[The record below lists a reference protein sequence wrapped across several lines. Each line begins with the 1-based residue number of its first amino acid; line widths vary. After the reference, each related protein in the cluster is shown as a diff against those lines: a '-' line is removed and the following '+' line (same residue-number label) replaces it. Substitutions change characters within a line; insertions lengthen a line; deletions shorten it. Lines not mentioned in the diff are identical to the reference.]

1 LRSVKSRILFY
12 GGVLLAIVLFGVYT
26 ISMPGTRFRGQ
37 LPAPSTEIQSLAAA
51 LKVHVGALSHDIGE
65 RRVDLSD
72 SMDRAQRYLTA
83 AASDITARSRSTVRL
98 EDVGVNGQHANNVFW
113 ELPGVSSELVI
124 VGAHYDSAEGAPG
137 ADDNASGVAA
147 TLELARRLANRRFQ
161 RTIRFVLFA
170 NEEPPYFQN
179 PGMGSLA
186 HARGCRQRGDR
197 ISAMLS
203 LESSGYYSD
212 APHSQKYPRLIGLL
226 YPDRGDFIAFVGN
239 LDSRSLVRRAIGT
252 FRTTTL
258 FPSEGAAL
266 PARVPGIDW
275 SDHWAFWQFGYPA
288 IMVTDT
294 AIFRNPHYHEHSDA
308 IATIDYVRLATVTIG
323 IQSII
328 EELATRS

>member
-1 LRSVKSRILFY
+1 M
-12 GGVLLAIVLFGVYT
+12 LAILSFIAYT
-26 ISMPGTRFRGQ
+26 MWMPGTQFRGR
-37 LPAPSTEIQSLAAA
+37 LPAPSSDVLSVAAA
-51 LKVHVGALSHDIGE
+51 LKTHVVALSQVVGE
-65 RRVDLSD
+65 RRVELED
-72 SMDRAQRYLTA
+72 SMGRAQHYLVEA
-83 AASDITARSRSTVRL
+83 AGEIAARTGSAVHL
-98 EDVGVNGQHANNVFW
+98 EDVGVNGGHAKNVFW
-113 ELPGVSSELVI
+113 ELPGASSELVV

-147 TLELARRLANRRFQ
+147 TLELARRLSTRRFQ

-186 HARGCRQRGDR
+186 HARGARQRGER
-197 ISAMLS
+197 IAAMLS
-203 LESSGYYSD
+203 LESIGYFSD
-212 APHSQKYPRLIGLL
+212 APHSQNYPHFIGFL

-239 LDSRSLVRRAIGT
+239 LDSRSLVRRAVGT
-252 FRTTTL
+252 FRSKTQ

-275 SDHWAFWQFGYPA
+275 SDHWSFWQFGYPA

-308 IATIDYVRLATVTIG
+308 PGTIDYVKLAAVTTG
-323 IQSII
+323 IQSVV
-328 EELATRS
+328 EELASHS

>member
-1 LRSVKSRILFY
+1 MKSRILFY
-12 GGVLLAIVLFGVYT
+12 GGVVLAIVLFGVYAMW
-26 ISMPGTRFRGQ
+26 MPGTRFRGQ
-37 LPAPSTEIQSLAAA
+37 PSAPSAEVLSLAAA
-51 LKVHVGALSHDIGE
+51 LKTHVVALSENVGE
-65 RRVDLSD
+65 RRVDLRD
-72 SMDRAQRYLTA
+72 SMPQAQRYLMTVA
-83 AASDITARSRSTVRL
+83 GEIAARSRSTVRL
-98 EDVGVNGQHANNVFW
+98 EDVGANGGHANNLFW
-113 ELPGVSSELVI
+113 ELQGASSELVV

-147 TLELARRLANRRFQ
+147 TLELARHLSTRRFQ

-186 HARGCRQRGDR
+186 HARGSHQRGDR
-197 ISAMLS
+197 IAAMLS
-203 LESSGYYSD
+203 LESIGYYSD
-212 APHSQKYPRLIGLL
+212 APHSQKYPHFIGLL
-226 YPDRGDFIAFVGN
+226 YPDRGNFVAFVGN

-252 FRTTTL
+252 FRSRAP

-308 IATIDYVRLATVTIG
+308 PATIDYVKLATVTTG
-323 IQSII
+323 LLSVV
-328 EELATRS
+328 EELASHS

>member
-1 LRSVKSRILFY
+1 MRSRILFY

-26 ISMPGTRFRGQ
+26 MWMPGTRFRGQ
-37 LPAPSTEIQSLAAA
+37 APAPSTEVLSLATA
-51 LKVHVGALSHDIGE
+51 LKAHVVALSHDIGE
-65 RRVDLSD
+65 RRVELGD
-72 SMDRAQRYLTA
+72 SMDRAQRYLVTIA
-83 AASDITARSRSTVRL
+83 GEIAPRSRSEVRL
-98 EDVGVNGQHANNVFW
+98 EDVGINGGHANNVVW
-113 ELPGVSSELVI
+113 ELPGMSSELVV

-147 TLELARRLANRRFQ
+147 TLELAKRLSARRLQ
-161 RTIRFVLFA
+161 RTVRFVLFA

-186 HARGCRQRGDR
+186 HARGCHQRGER
-197 ISAMLS
+197 VAAMLS
-203 LESSGYYSD
+203 LESIGYYTDS
-212 APHSQKYPRLIGLL
+212 PKSQKYPHLIGFL

-252 FRTTTL
+252 FRAATQ

-266 PARVPGIDW
+266 PTRVPGIDW

-294 AIFRNPHYHEHSDA
+294 AIF
-308 IATIDYVRLATVTIG
+308 G
-323 IQSII
+323 IRTTMNIPTPQLPLTMCDLRPS
-328 EELATRS
+328 RSEFRA